1 MDIEELLQK
10 ADFSKNSSAHKE
22 ALRKALFGKARK
34 RGQTYELTGAYELTD
49 EDLDQVTAAGKTWI
63 DPEKKLPPD

>member
-1 MDIEELLQK
+1 MDIEKLLQQ
-10 ADFSKNSSAHKE
+10 ADFSRNSSAHKE

-34 RGQTYELTGAYELTD
+34 RGRAYELRAYELTD

>member
-1 MDIEELLQK
+1 MDIEKLWQK

-34 RGQTYELTGAYELTD
+34 RERAYELTD

-63 DPEKKLPPD
+63 DPEKKLPLD